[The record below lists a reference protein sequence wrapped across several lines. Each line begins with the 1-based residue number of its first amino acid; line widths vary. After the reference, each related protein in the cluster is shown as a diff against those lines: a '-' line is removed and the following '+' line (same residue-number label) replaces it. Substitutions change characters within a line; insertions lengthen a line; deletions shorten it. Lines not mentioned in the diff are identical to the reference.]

1 MKNIFSATFIIA
13 SLVATSFM
21 GISAKTTKT
30 TEGNAT
36 SKFSGVAGEV
46 KIITLDPGHFH
57 AALVQKN
64 MYTQISPEVFVFAPA
79 SADLDLHLKRIEG
92 YNTRSDKPTSW
103 NEKVYTGPDYF
114 EKMLSEKPGNV
125 VVIAG
130 NNRIKTDYIKK
141 SVAAGLNVL
150 ADKPMVITPE
160 KFAELEEAFKIA
172 KEKNVLLYDI
182 MTERNEITSV
192 LQKELSQ
199 NPAIF
204 GKLQKGT
211 PEEPAVENISVHF
224 FYKSVSGN
232 TLVRPAWAFD
242 VNQQGEA
249 LVDVA
254 THLVD
259 LVQWGCFPEQI
270 IKKSD
275 IEMLSAKRWPTV
287 LSLNEFAEVTKTNEF
302 PEYLKKVIKDGKLDE
317 FANGE
322 MLYKLKGVHV
332 KLTAEWKYK
341 APEGTGDTYFS
352 IMRGTNCTLE
362 IRQGKEEN
370 YFPTLYIK
378 ANKGTDLTV
387 LKDALAKA
395 IVMNKKTTGLTFEN
409 VNASTWKVNIPDKYK
424 VGHEAHFGQV
434 TEKFL
439 SYLKAGKLPEWE
451 VPNMIAKYY
460 TTTSALK
467 LALKNQ

>member
-1 MKNIFSATFIIA
+1 MKNIFSATLIIA
-13 SLVATSFM
+13 TLAATSFM

-30 TEGNAT
+30 TEGNA
-36 SKFSGVAGEV
+36 SGKFSGAAGEV
-46 KIITLDPGHFH
+46 KIMTLDPGHFH

-64 MYTQISPEVFVFAPA
+64 MYNQISPEVFVFAPA

-182 MTERNEITSV
+182 MTERNEITSI
-192 LQKELSQ
+192 LQKELSK

-204 GKLQKGT
+204 GKLKKGT
-211 PEEPAVENISVHF
+211 PEKPAVENVSVHF

-287 LSLNEFAEVTKTNEF
+287 LSLNEFSEVTKTNEF
-302 PEYLKKVIKDGKLDE
+302 PEYLKKVIKNGKLDE
-317 FANGE
+317 YANGE

-352 IMRGTNCTLE
+352 IMHGTNCTLE

-370 YFPTLYIK
+370 YSPTLYIK
-378 ANKGTDLTV
+378 ANKETDLKL
-387 LKDALAKA
+387 LKDALEKA
-395 IVMNKKTTGLTFEN
+395 VSMNKKITGLTLEN
-409 VNASTWKVNIPDKYK
+409 VNTSIWKVNIPDKYK

-439 SYLKAGKLPEWE
+439 GYLKDGKLPEWE